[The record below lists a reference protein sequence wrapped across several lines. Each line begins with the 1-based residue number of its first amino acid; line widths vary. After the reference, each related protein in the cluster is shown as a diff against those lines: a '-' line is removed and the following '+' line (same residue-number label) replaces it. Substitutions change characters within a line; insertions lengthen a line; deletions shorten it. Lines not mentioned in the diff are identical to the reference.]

1 MSEGSTNDF
10 APIQSASN
18 AETGERSLSV
28 ENITKNFRN
37 VTALDKVSF
46 EVESGEVVGLVG
58 ENGAGKSTLLKIL
71 TGIYQPDN
79 GKIFINDDTRTISD
93 PRDAAEKGISLVQQE
108 QDIIPNFTGYENL
121 QLNKIGDFTNFGL
134 INKDEMLSESQR
146 KKDELGLSV
155 DLNRP
160 ASEYSFYERQ
170 MIEIAR
176 AFTNIESATNPT
188 ILLDEPTAGLE
199 EEGRKTLFQQID
211 TYREAAGFVFVSHE
225 LDEVLQVTDR
235 IYVLKDGRV
244 VDQFR
249 TAEAT
254 KEQLQKAMVGRE
266 TATNYYKTSR
276 QLDVTGAP
284 IAMSVENLT
293 HRDVFNSISFDLHEG
308 EILGITGVEGCGKSA
323 LGRVLC
329 GYEQPDQGTI
339 SIGDEDISDGDVAA
353 SANAGIGYIPK
364 ERKSEGLL
372 LYQSLV
378 LNASLPSIGTQTLM
392 HHFPGTDLET
402 PFVNRGAEKTLTD
415 DAIQDLDI
423 KTTGRNSLAVSLSGG
438 NQQKVVLGK
447 WLQRNASVLVM
458 NNVTRGIDV
467 GAKEE
472 VYYVCREL
480 AEEGTSIVLINDEL
494 PEAIGL
500 SNRILVM
507 KKGKIQNVVNTPVEE
522 KPAEEAIIK
531 DMV

>member
-1 MSEGSTNDF
+1 MDSGSTG
-10 APIQSASN
+10 ASTPIQSASN
-18 AETGERSLSV
+18 AETGEGSLSV
-28 ENITKNFRN
+28 EDITKNFRN
-37 VTALDKVSF
+37 VTALDEVSF
-46 EVESGEVVGLVG
+46 NVESGEVVGLVG

-71 TGIYQPDN
+71 TGIHQPDN
-79 GKIFINDDTRTISD
+79 GKVIIDGTTETITD
-93 PRDAAEKGISLVQQE
+93 PRDGAKKGISLVQQE

-121 QLNKIGDFTNFGL
+121 FLNRIGDFTSFGL
-134 INKDEMLSESQR
+134 IDKDEMLSESRR
-146 KKDELGLSV
+146 KTSELGLSV

-170 MIEIAR
+170 MLEIAR
-176 AFTNIESATNPT
+176 AFTSIGSATNPT

-199 EEGRKTLFQQID
+199 EEGRETLFEQID
-211 TYREAAGFVFVSHE
+211 AYRDEAGFVFVSHA
-225 LDEVLQVTDR
+225 LNEVLQVTDR
-235 IYVLKDGRV
+235 IYVLKDGRI

-254 KEQLQKAMVGRE
+254 KEQLQRAMVGRE
-266 TATNYYKTSR
+266 TATNYYKTSQ

-284 IAMSVENLT
+284 VAMSVENLT
-293 HRDVFNSISFDLHEG
+293 NGDAFSSVSFDLREG

-323 LGRVLC
+323 VGRVLC
-329 GYEQPDQGTI
+329 GYDQPDQGSI
-339 SIGDEDISDGDVAA
+339 SVSDEDISDGDVAA
-353 SANAGIGYIPK
+353 SADAGIGYIPK

-378 LNASLPSIGTQTLM
+378 LNASLPSIGTQAIMYHL
-392 HHFPGTDLET
+392 PGIDHET
-402 PFVNRGAEKTLTD
+402 PFVKRGAEKTLTD
-415 DAIQDLDI
+415 EAIQDLDI

-458 NNVTRGIDV
+458 DNVTRGIDV

-472 VYYVCREL
+472 VYRVCRRL

-507 KKGKIQNVVNTPVEE
+507 KKGKVQTVVDAPVGE
-522 KPAEEAIIK
+522 KPAEETIIK